1 MIKLTLDNNIST
13 LEIYDLSLIQDVA
26 VRVENGVE
34 LAQIITSRYDTVS
47 VLASAKAVK
56 KLLEYARADE
66 DNRNK
71 VYQIYR
77 KPVRKGNEIQIN
89 ETLTVR
95 DMDSYGYGHLKI
107 LDIIPDQNMEEVFK
121 EVKERTEKGVKN
133 NEIYYTNRLKPR
145 NKKIRDE
152 H

>member
-121 EVKERTEKGVKN
+121 EVKERIEKGVKN
-133 NEIYYTNRLKPR
+133 NEIYKTNRRKPK
-145 NKKIRDE
+145 NKKIRYK

>member
-1 MIKLTLDNNIST
+1 MIELTLDNNIST

-66 DNRNK
+66 DNRDK

-121 EVKERTEKGVKN
+121 EVKERM
-133 NEIYYTNRLKPR
+133 
-145 NKKIRDE
+145 KKRSKE
-152 H
+152 Q

>member
-1 MIKLTLDNNIST
+1 MIELTLDNNIST

-34 LAQIITSRYDTVS
+34 LAQIITSRHDTVS

-66 DNRNK
+66 DNRDK

-121 EVKERTEKGVKN
+121 EVKERMEKRSK
-133 NEIYYTNRLKPR
+133 EQ
-145 NKKIRDE
+145 
-152 H
+152 